1 MKVALSIFS
10 LLLAGILNL
19 SGWALTP
26 QQASDTSCIFEEQ
39 VQEYA
44 SDAGFHYNPNH
55 KEHTEYKVAEFE
67 IEEDSEKVSRSK
79 QVRFTQPVITGSQ
92 LEGVCNFHLNLPF
105 TPTRARANLAG
116 AVKPYIL
123 FQVFRL

>member
-26 QQASDTSCIFEEQ
+26 QQASEINCAFEQ
-39 VQEYA
+39 QLN
-44 SDAGFHYNPNH
+44 DAGFHYNPNH
-55 KEHTEYKVAEFE
+55 KDHTELKVAEFE
-67 IEEDSEKVSRSK
+67 IEESSSEKVSRSK
-79 QVRFTQPVITGSQ
+79 QVQFSNPFISGSQ

>member
-10 LLLAGILNL
+10 LLLTGILNI
-19 SGWALTP
+19 SGWAFIP
-26 QQASDTSCIFEEQ
+26 QEASDSACIFEEQ
-39 VQEYA
+39 LPEYA
-44 SDAGFHYNPNH
+44 SDAVFHYNPNH
-55 KEHTEYKVAEFE
+55 KEHTEFKVAEFE
-67 IEEDSEKVSRSK
+67 IEESSEKLSRSK
-79 QVRFTQPVITGSQ
+79 QEQFTQPVITGSQ

>member
-10 LLLAGILNL
+10 LLLAGILNI

-26 QQASDTSCIFEEQ
+26 QQASDSSCTLEEQ
-39 VQEYA
+39 LAIQLYD
-44 SDAGFHYNPNH
+44 SGFQLNPNH
-55 KEHTEYKVAEFE
+55 KEHTEFKVAEFE
-67 IEEDSEKVSRSK
+67 IEEDSEKLSRSR
-79 QVRFTQPVITGSQ
+79 QEQFTQPVITGSQ

-105 TPTRARANLAG
+105 TPTRARANIAG